1 MLSGIAVNNAIVM
14 IDYIN
19 QLRRRGMEK
28 MEAIIQGA
36 SIRMRP
42 ILITSFTTIFGMLPM
57 ALSQSDGAEMRSPMA
72 IAVVG
77 GLFTSM
83 VLTLLIIPTIYSI
96 LDDLFRR
103 KKKAVKA

>member
-1 MLSGIAVNNAIVM
+1 MLAGIAVNNAIVM

-36 SIRMRP
+36 SVRLRP

-57 ALSQSDGAEMRSPMA
+57 ALSRSEGAEMRSPMA

-83 VLTLLIIPTIYSI
+83 MLTLFIIPTIYSL
-96 LDDLFRR
+96 LDQYFHR
-103 KKKAVKA
+103 KKEPAKA